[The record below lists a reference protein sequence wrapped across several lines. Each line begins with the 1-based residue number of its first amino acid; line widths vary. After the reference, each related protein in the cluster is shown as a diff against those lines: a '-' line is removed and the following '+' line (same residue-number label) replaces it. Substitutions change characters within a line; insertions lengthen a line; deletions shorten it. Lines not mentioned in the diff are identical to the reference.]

1 MTGTFR
7 TGACRTLAWIV
18 AISMGS
24 LLPTASAWA
33 QATPATLPTSTSP
46 AAQGYTMPSTQVW
59 DMASDNGDV
68 YRIFVSFPSGGE
80 PPEDGYPVLYVL
92 DGNAYF
98 ASFAQARWVQEYLP
112 IGKSIIVGVGYPTD
126 EAWDVRRLNDYTARL
141 LDPPPR
147 QFRELAKY
155 KSGARKEFLDFMTGK
170 LRTEISR
177 RYRTDPDRHSLFGHS
192 LGGLFAL
199 YALYERPQA
208 FHSIVAASPSMEWN
222 EQGILDDERA
232 FTARLTSG
240 KIDKTSRLMVVVGD
254 QDTDDDPEPARALVD
269 RLDRLSGHGLRV
281 RLHRYADEVHVN
293 VPARSVTDVLRFAFE
308 IR

>member
-1 MTGTFR
+1 MTR
-7 TGACRTLAWIV
+7 PWKTLASFA
-18 AISMGS
+18 AI
-24 LLPTASAWA
+24 AAA
-33 QATPATLPTSTSP
+33 FCAP
-46 AAQGYTMPSTQVW
+46 AAQAWEAQAPTPASTAPAAPGYTMPSTQVW
-59 DMASDNGDV
+59 DLASDNGEV
-68 YRIFVSFPSGGE
+68 YRIFVSAPAGGE
-80 PPEDGYPVLYVL
+80 APEDGYPVLYVL

-112 IGKSIIVGVGYPTD
+112 VGKSIVVGVGYPGD
-126 EAWDVRRLNDYTARL
+126 EAWDVRRLNDFTAPL

-147 QFRELAKY
+147 QWRELAKY
-155 KSGARKEFLDFMTGK
+155 KSGARREFLDFLTGK
-170 LRTEISR
+170 LRTEIGR
-177 RYRTDPDRHSLFGHS
+177 RYPTDPDRHSLFGHS

-232 FTARLTSG
+232 FTARLAGG
-240 KIDKTSRLMVVVGD
+240 KIGKTSRLMVVVGD
-254 QDTDDDPEPARALVD
+254 RDVDDDPEPARALVE

-281 RLHRYADEVHVN
+281 RLHRYPEEIHVS